1 MPNQEPIVESG
12 TQTYSETIPYKA
24 VLILGE
30 NLYIPDSLRRIFQQE
45 GYRLIGDGRTNL
57 HLLDLQELQNKI
69 SRTTRI
75 YISVHGLAKGKIHSI
90 DGKPTKDFFTYLLN
104 ITGNMPLSI
113 QLDAC
118 YSGAAALDV
127 GVLPE
132 GSVLVAHGT
141 ADAAASISIG
151 NKILLESSMDVSS
164 NTDLVYDFLNRF
176 ALNVKQAAT
185 ISINTKDG
193 IFKHPISPPDVAL
206 THPDQIL
213 KYLNWERS
221 NFIKEY
227 NKDPRFALKM
237 IDPAT
242 LTPITLE
249 DAKKWR
255 GDNFLYAVSI
265 SNAKLLEA
273 LQTGIADFDEFINH
287 SVEGR
292 TALNIAAL
300 EGYHIIVSALLA
312 SDKIQPE
319 LENQSGHTALTVA
332 DQYKCDS
339 VIYAIITSGKVDLME
354 SKNYDIVRRWASR
367 QGVNTLRRA
376 AKEGHDYIVSIILA
390 LSEIDAVALNMRDIS
405 GKTVLEWAVYHNKL
419 PLVKELLSRGASTEG
434 IDFSNANHEIK
445 TLLMKHSP
453 DQARAVTPPP
463 LSTALQAAP
472 PSTPTLEVLP
482 AAPQPPTT
490 PQPALRRAPPR
501 LRQFPDNLEPLKRH
515 DGAGK
520 DTTPQPESPA
530 KVLSATPPPP
540 PTPQPPTTPQ
550 PALRRAPP
558 RLRQF
563 PDNLEPLKRHDG
575 AGKDT
580 TPQPG
585 APDKVLSAAPPPPL
599 MPQPPTTPQSAA
611 APPRRRYLEILSAK
625 QDGVGEDTTRGR

>member
-1 MPNQEPIVESG
+1 MPNQELIVEPG
-12 TQTYSETIPYKA
+12 TQAYSETIPYKA

-30 NLYIPDSLRRIFQQE
+30 NLYIPDALRRIFQQE

-57 HLLDLQELQNKI
+57 HLLDLQELQNRI

-127 GVLPE
+127 GVFPE

-151 NKILLESSMDVSS
+151 NKILQESSMDVSS

-185 ISINTKDG
+185 ISIKTKDG

-237 IDPAT
+237 IDPAM

-265 SNAKLLEA
+265 SNAKLLKA
-273 LQTGIADFDEFINH
+273 LQTRIADFDEFINH

-300 EGYHIIVSALLA
+300 EGDHIIVSALLA

-332 DQYKCDS
+332 DQYKRDS

-419 PLVKELLSRGASTEG
+419 PLVKELLSRRASTEG

-472 PSTPTLEVLP
+472 PSTPPSTPTLGVLP

-501 LRQFPDNLEPLKRH
+501 LSQFPDNLEPLKRH

-530 KVLSATPPPP
+530 KVLSA
-540 PTPQPPTTPQ
+540 
-550 PALRRAPP
+550 
-558 RLRQF
+558 
-563 PDNLEPLKRHDG
+563 
-575 AGKDT
+575 
-580 TPQPG
+580 
-585 APDKVLSAAPPPPL
+585 APPPYPA
-599 MPQPPTTPQSAA
+599 PP

-625 QDGVGEDTTRGR
+625 QDGAGEDTTPQPGAPAKVLSAAPPPPPLTPQPPTAPQPAALQPRHRHLATLLTQQDGAEKDKPRGR